1 MYEYYLE
8 GTTLAITVSLMVACF
23 LLLGLHPRRLP
34 FNAVLF
40 FLAACVLTMISRY
53 IRIAWTDV
61 DWTKVFS
68 GVWLCVLVSSVY
80 LNIAI
85 WRSAKEDSIYDRKR
99 LFVVNEPRS
108 GGSILVSPPF
118 GASDRDIRSE
128 SGSERNGEDKF
139 ETFSRLLDAFDFHSS
154 DAPGDKDSTGTR
166 APMVA
171 SDSLDKRD
179 SSDKSNTDISVDSG
193 DSSGENETKGVIPES

>member
-8 GTTLAITVSLMVACF
+8 GTTLAITVSLMAACF
-23 LLLGLHPRRLP
+23 MMLGLHPRRLP

-40 FLAACVLTMISRY
+40 FLIACVLTMISRY

-61 DWTKVFS
+61 GWTKIFS
-68 GVWLCVLVSSVY
+68 GVWLSVLASSVY

-118 GASDRDIRSE
+118 GTSDRDIRSE
-128 SGSERNGEDKF
+128 SSGERNGEDKF
-139 ETFSRLLDAFDFHSS
+139 ETLSRLLDAFDFNSPN
-154 DAPGDKDSTGTR
+154 APGNKDSTGTT

-179 SSDKSNTDISVDSG
+179 SSDKSDTSISVDSG
-193 DSSGENETKGVIPES
+193 NSESGRKEE

>member
-8 GTTLAITVSLMVACF
+8 GTTLAITVSLMAACF
-23 LLLGLHPRRLP
+23 MMLGLHPRRLP

-40 FLAACVLTMISRY
+40 FLIACVLTMISRY

-61 DWTKVFS
+61 GWTKIFS
-68 GVWLCVLVSSVY
+68 GVWLSVLASSVY

-118 GASDRDIRSE
+118 GTSDRDIRSE
-128 SGSERNGEDKF
+128 SSSDRNGEDKF
-139 ETFSRLLDAFDFHSS
+139 ETLSRLLDAFDFHSS
-154 DAPGDKDSTGTR
+154 DASSNENSTGTT

-171 SDSLDKRD
+171 GSSMGKSDN
-179 SSDKSNTDISVDSG
+179 SDKSDTDISVDSG
-193 DSSGENETKGVIPES
+193 NSSGDSEEKGNI